1 LNYPTSLNLP
11 KAAYFSTAHSHN
23 EGQPLYLWHDLY
35 HMVEKMENAV
45 KVDKQGR
52 LVLPAHL
59 REALGIK
66 GGGEVTVRLDGSR
79 VIIEPVSNDIKT
91 NVQEWEGLTRS
102 LEAEAF
108 TEEPDESWKWMSSEY
123 ARRKLGLP

>member
-1 LNYPTSLNLP
+1 
-11 KAAYFSTAHSHN
+11 
-23 EGQPLYLWHDLY
+23 
-35 HMVEKMENAV
+35 MVEKMENAV
-45 KVDKQGR
+45 TIDKQGR

-66 GGGEVTVRLDGSR
+66 GGGEVTIRLDGSR
-79 VIIEPVSNDIKT
+79 VIIEPVSRDIKE
-91 NVQEWEGLTRS
+91 NVREWEGLVRS